1 MVERCCEQ
9 SLMELLTGE
18 EMERR
23 DESHRAGPKFKYF
36 FLGPGVLFFSG
47 NLSEGRRLGG
57 GCMGR

>member
-1 MVERCCEQ
+1 
-9 SLMELLTGE
+9 
-18 EMERR
+18 MERR